1 MTQPDNQTLDITIDL
16 YYLRYLKDTNSLQLN
31 LVPSTEWYDDNL
43 EFDWEIVSLSR
54 TQMQIQL
61 NFRDPIYISSSWEPD
76 KIQISFHNTEFWLRT
91 DDRYQFALPEGY
103 FLQEDLPPQ
112 KASTVTIPAEITYY
126 VGSAFV
132 TLNILM
138 NWILYIDVNDVW
150 SMVNSFQ
157 ISSKLPLFN
166 FPISENNLLWF
177 SAFRKISSFEY
188 LPNEW
193 IYSESFA
200 ITKTETWSKSFDWMG
215 YSSTN
220 FMLLL
225 SSQWLYYLVVVT

>member
-1 MTQPDNQTLDITIDL
+1 MPSIESISSEGLITVNFHKPIVYKKNEWPLQVTQPDNQTLDITIDQ

-103 FLQEDLPPQ
+103 FL
-112 KASTVTIPAEITYY
+112 
-126 VGSAFV
+126 
-132 TLNILM
+132 
-138 NWILYIDVNDVW
+138 
-150 SMVNSFQ
+150 
-157 ISSKLPLFN
+157 
-166 FPISENNLLWF
+166 
-177 SAFRKISSFEY
+177 
-188 LPNEW
+188 
-193 IYSESFA
+193 
-200 ITKTETWSKSFDWMG
+200 
-215 YSSTN
+215 
-220 FMLLL
+220 
-225 SSQWLYYLVVVT
+225 